1 LFLGNVTG
9 NPGVFQGNPYPYPSK
24 PVPVV
29 AGTGFDGYGLW
40 VFTNPRETTLIY
52 CIIYI
57 IIYRI
62 LTTRVVEALV
72 VLKMKRTA
80 NEEVGTSSLW

>member
-1 LFLGNVTG
+1 M
-9 NPGVFQGNPYPYPSK
+9 
-24 PVPVV
+24 V
-29 AGTGFDGYGLW
+29 AGTGFDRYRMR

-80 NEEVGTSSLW
+80 NKEVGTSSLW